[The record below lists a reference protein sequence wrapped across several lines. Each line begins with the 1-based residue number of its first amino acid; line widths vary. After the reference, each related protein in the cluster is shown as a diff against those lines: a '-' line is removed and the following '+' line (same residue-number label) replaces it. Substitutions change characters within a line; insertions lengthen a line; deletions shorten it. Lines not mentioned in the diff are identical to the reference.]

1 MKMIKYKLHK
11 SEKSQEGLYQ
21 ILECTTDFP
30 NGLTCGI
37 YFNKKDAIEDL
48 KKLKERINQWPQ

>member
-1 MKMIKYKLHK
+1 MIKYKLHK